1 MVKDLRQQK
10 PPSHGPTAH
19 SQALPGTRRGLGS
32 RRPPKSPA
40 PSLLLLMPTRWAS
53 HLLPAK
59 PPRPRLGGGKAG
71 ERGQESACSHSG
83 EVGSSEAGGSR
94 PEEINYPALLVGKG
108 RRGLREASSSDRGAA
123 GNESGRW
130 HFGPSFPFPSPLAP
144 NFHLLIATLCI
155 SILPFI

>member
-10 PPSHGPTAH
+10 PPSHGPTAC

-59 PPRPRLGGGKAG
+59 PPRPRLGGEKPESGARKAPAVTRGRWAAARQVGRGRKKLIIRRFSLGKAG
-71 ERGQESACSHSG
+71 GDCERHPARIG
-83 EVGSSEAGGSR
+83 ELQGTS
-94 PEEINYPALLVGKG
+94 L
-108 RRGLREASSSDRGAA
+108 AA
-123 GNESGRW
+123 GILDL
-130 HFGPSFPFPSPLAP
+130 HFLSP
-144 NFHLLIATLCI
+144 HLLLPI
-155 SILPFI
+155 SIC